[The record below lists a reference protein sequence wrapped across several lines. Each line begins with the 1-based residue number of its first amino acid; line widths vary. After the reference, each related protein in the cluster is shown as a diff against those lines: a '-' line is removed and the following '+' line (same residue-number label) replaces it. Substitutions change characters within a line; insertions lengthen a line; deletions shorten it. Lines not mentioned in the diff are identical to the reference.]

1 MRVFTIIGEAG
12 DNVSI
17 ASRIQAEGHRCLVYI
32 NRQKS
37 RNVGEGLVEKHPVGG
52 VLVDGY
58 GKVDKWVLDKLL
70 VPRPDCII
78 IDGFGF
84 GKVADILI
92 KKGCPV
98 IGGSIWSDK
107 MNSDSSYSN
116 TVTRMM
122 GITLFNGEP
131 IEGIEVNTELWFNG
145 TDVTGVTHSIIDK
158 EFMTRGIGPNVGC
171 MGNVV
176 WTGFTGSKLFK
187 HGVGKFLPALKKV
200 NYRGPVSFCTLVNS
214 DKLYGLEFTACF
226 GTDNLYVLLE
236 MVKSRVNDLLYSTAT
251 GVSKEVKYKSNWGMG
266 VKISILPYPLH
277 CECYTTSDHSIEGVN
292 KFNEKHIW
300 FYDVCKKSEELL
312 ASGNGG
318 EIGTVT
324 ARGDT
329 VGEWSPVRDAKRRI
343 MRTISNL
350 EIPDL
355 MYRIDIGDRIQRE
368 HSQLIK
374 WGWL

>member
-12 DNVSI
+12 DNVSL

-32 NRQKS
+32 NNQRS
-37 RNVGEGLVEKHPVGG
+37 RGIGEGLVEKHPEEGMLVTSGG
-52 VLVDGY
+52 EVDTFI
-58 GKVDKWVLDKLL
+58 LDKLL

-78 IDGFGF
+78 IDGTGF

-92 KKGCPV
+92 KRGYPV
-98 IGGSIWSDK
+98 IGGSVWSDK
-107 MNSDSSYSN
+107 MHSDESYNN

-122 GITLFNGEP
+122 GIPIFNGEP
-131 IEGIEVNTELWFNG
+131 MDGIEVGTELWFNG
-145 TDVTGVTHSIIDK
+145 TEVTGVTHSIIDK
-158 EFMTRGIGPNVGC
+158 EFMVEGIGPNVGC

-176 WTGFTGSKLFK
+176 WAGFTGSKLFK
-187 HGVGKFLPALKKV
+187 NGVGKFLPALKKV

-214 DKLYGLEFTACF
+214 SKLYGLEFAAHI
-226 GTDNLYVLLE
+226 GSDNLYVLLE
-236 MVKSRVNDLLYSTAT
+236 MVKSRVNDLFYSTAT

-266 VKISILPYPLH
+266 VKISILPFPLD
-277 CECYTTSDHSIEGVN
+277 CDCYTTKGHPIGGVN
-292 KFNEKHIW
+292 KYNEKHIW
-300 FYDVCKKSEELL
+300 FYDVCKKNGELV
-312 ASGNGG
+312 ASDNGG

-329 VGEWSPVRDAKRRI
+329 VGDWSPVRDAKRRI

-355 MYRIDIGDRIQRE
+355 MYRVDVGDRIQRE
-368 HSQLIK
+368 YSQLIK